1 MVNSS
6 LASKYVAVLDPANC
20 LFMAVV
26 TICAGCEDANVEWYS
41 AEVREG

>member
-6 LASKYVAVLDPANC
+6 LASKNVAVLNPANC

-26 TICAGCEDANVEWYS
+26 TVCAGCEDAKVEWYL